1 MDRPTMASKMLRR
14 SWLKLT
20 DMTTGDTAVRP
31 MWNKTS
37 NVGVFGPEGSSPVF
51 KGQEFLDY

>member
-1 MDRPTMASKMLRR
+1 MASKMLRR